1 MDFLDVNV
9 LINAYRP
16 DAKDHIVVAKYVNGL
31 IVGAEPFAIASV
43 SLSALLRIATHPKIF
58 IPPSPIDDV
67 LKFIDQLKA
76 LSHCLIVEPGNRHW
90 DLFVDLCRKGQAQG
104 NLISDAYLA
113 AMAIEIGAELVTD
126 DRGFARWP
134 GLRWRH
140 PAV

>member
-43 SLSALLRIATHPKIF
+43 SLSALLRIATHSKIF

-76 LSHCLIVEPGNRHW
+76 LSHCLIVEPGDRHW